1 MEIMEKEQIESIV
14 KANIYQRIHAIT
26 AELGKVQQSLNVA
39 TKTDKNGRVIS
50 SYKAVSIN
58 DVVDSALPL
67 LEKYRVVVYPVAKD
81 IIKDEQITTT
91 TNYGERTNFFVRMKV
106 TYRFVNIDKPD
117 EYIDVIGY
125 GDGIDTGDK
134 ANGKANTYARKY
146 ALIDALN
153 ISKGD
158 DPDVEKSA
166 EYKPSKKKEMI
177 AQVAGLYTDSE
188 INGMLSRIGKS
199 KVEDLTEAQLQKMV
213 DARSGI
219 NAKVETF

>member
-1 MEIMEKEQIESIV
+1 MEKEQIESIV

-26 AELGKVQQSLNVA
+26 AELGKVQQTLNVA
-39 TKTDKNGRVIS
+39 TKTDKNGRVLS

-67 LEKYRVVVYPVAKD
+67 LEKYRVVVYPVTKE
-81 IIKDEQITTT
+81 IIRDEQITTT
-91 TNYGERTNFFVRMKV
+91 TNYGEKTNFFVRMKC
-106 TYRFVNIDKPD
+106 TYRFVNIDKPE

-125 GDGIDTGDK
+125 GDGIDSGDK

-158 DPDVEKSA
+158 DPDVKASE
-166 EYKPSKKKEMI
+166 EYKKLKESKQDMI
-177 AQVAGLYTDSE
+177 TTVQGLYTQLE
-188 INGMLSRIGKS
+188 IAGMLDRIGKPS
-199 KVEDLTEAQLQKMV
+199 LEGLTQAQLQTMI

-219 NAKVETF
+219 NSRVETF